1 MARKLKDD
9 EIKWILDLDAKG
21 VQGEI
26 NKLSG
31 KIRELDIE
39 YEKAKLLLKLDYAQQ
54 YVNQVGEFVQ
64 AGSDLVKSIEEA
76 ETANTQAQYAER
88 HTALKK
94 QLDDSIISQEEYNV
108 QKEKL
113 DYEQRVAEL
122 EVQKKYADANFAI
135 QVAQIGVATA
145 TGIINAWAS
154 SMTLSD
160 MHPL

>member
-76 ETANTQAQYAER
+76 ETANTQ
-88 HTALKK
+88 
-94 QLDDSIISQEEYNV
+94 V
-108 QKEKL
+108 
-113 DYEQRVAEL
+113 
-122 EVQKKYADANFAI
+122 
-135 QVAQIGVATA
+135 
-145 TGIINAWAS
+145 
-154 SMTLSD
+154 
-160 MHPL
+160 